1 VEELMPSKRRKKA
14 PQPEP
19 IEVEVCAVT
28 NFAFNAGLTVELAE
42 RLLIEADDLDC
53 RVRSG
58 RCPGSCNGAESSLLI
73 ALRVFDGRDV
83 IYCEG
88 CGVADLWV

>member
-1 VEELMPSKRRKKA
+1 MASKRRKKA

-42 RLLIEADDLDC
+42 RLLVEADDLDC

-58 RCPGSCNGAESSLLI
+58 PCDEACKGVETRFLI

-88 CGVADLWV
+88 CGVADLWL